1 MAINSMK
8 DICQNIR
15 SQWEVTRVVIQH
27 KLEDCPIGEVS
38 VLIAVSSPH
47 RKESLKAVEWA
58 IDELKRTVPIW
69 KKENYGTGD
78 SIWKANVDINPNAG
92 VVGL

>member
-8 DICQNIR
+8 DICTNIR
-15 SQWEVTRVVIQH
+15 TQWEVTHVVIQH
-27 KLEDCPIGEVS
+27 KLGDCPIGEVS

-78 SIWKANVDINPNAG
+78 SIWKANADINPNAG
-92 VVGL
+92 IVGL